1 MRIVIISCAG
11 RDDPVNEDDCKMK
24 KEKEKRPIRSL
35 ESLHCSLNHRA
46 RQHIPRLSS
55 PGFSTSSNSVFLPEF
70 SLSNYFTDTGWS
82 ILIQPM
88 EPNNH
93 LLHRQATPAVLSSVR
108 KQNYC
113 KLSRLI
119 HPFTLPHA
127 TIWFRCCVTLH
138 RSSKRADLSSAHH
151 FQKALASLS
160 ITVLRPNNVNVYLLL
175 SSHQETDSLFANLLK
190 PEIETHNGRL

>member
-1 MRIVIISCAG
+1 M
-11 RDDPVNEDDCKMK
+11 KMTVRWK
-24 KEKEKRPIRSL
+24 KKKLIHSS
-35 ESLHCSLNHRA
+35 ESLHRSLNHRG

-93 LLHRQATPAVLSSVR
+93 LLHRQATLAVLSSVR

-119 HPFTLPHA
+119 HSITLPHA
-127 TIWFRCCVTLH
+127 IWFRCCVTLH
-138 RSSKRADLSSAHH
+138 RFSNRADLSNVRRL
-151 FQKALASLS
+151 QKALASLS
-160 ITVLRPNNVNVYLLL
+160 IAVLWPNSVNVYLLL
-175 SSHQETDSLFANLLK
+175 CLHHETDDSTGPFANLLK